1 MSEPRI
7 LGAAE
12 TAYIRHPDPS
22 LTTHRLLAQA
32 ARLALEDAGLEPG
45 DVDGLGV
52 ASFSLAPDHAI
63 DLAVRLGLRI
73 RWLMD
78 SRTGGASAIDMLQ
91 HGRRAIEAGDARV
104 VLLVAGDAL
113 RSADFRALVDTYNVA
128 TRDHLAP
135 IPHGGPNSL
144 FALLTRRHM
153 ERYGLERADYGRLV
167 RTQRGWAARNE
178 NALYR
183 KPLTL
188 DEYLSAPFVSDPLCI
203 YDCVPVVAGA
213 DALVLVAGTD
223 GVRFR
228 ALAALHNHDRH
239 EGDGLQTGLASVAS
253 ALWDE
258 ARVAPDDVDVLSVY
272 DDYPVMVLVQLTDLG
287 YGEPARILE
296 GIESGR
302 LAINT
307 SGGQLSAG
315 QAGAAA
321 GMHGVVE
328 VVRQLRGR
336 AGSRQVDGARIG
348 LVTGYGMVAYR
359 FGACANGVVL
369 EAP

>member
-1 MSEPRI
+1 
-7 LGAAE
+7 
-12 TAYIRHPDPS
+12 
-22 LTTHRLLAQA
+22 
-32 ARLALEDAGLEPG
+32 
-45 DVDGLGV
+45 
-52 ASFSLAPDHAI
+52 
-63 DLAVRLGLRI
+63 
-73 RWLMD
+73 
-78 SRTGGASAIDMLQ
+78 
-91 HGRRAIEAGDARV
+91 
-104 VLLVAGDAL
+104 
-113 RSADFRALVDTYNVA
+113 
-128 TRDHLAP
+128 
-135 IPHGGPNSL
+135 
-144 FALLTRRHM
+144 M
-153 ERYGLERADYGRLV
+153 ERYGLECADYGRLV

-258 ARVAPDDVDVLSVY
+258 ARVAPDDVDVLSGY

-315 QAGAAA
+315 QAGAAG

-328 VVRQLRGR
+328 VSASCGAERAPVRSTGRGS
-336 AGSRQVDGARIG
+336 GS
-348 LVTGYGMVAYR
+348 
-359 FGACANGVVL
+359 
-369 EAP
+369 